1 MKKPQ
6 LTKPLA
12 IIASALLSAC
22 AGKVESQPET
32 APQPETPPIKS
43 DKLCISGIYPHL
55 AWWNNEGECGTGA
68 VVPWAG
74 KLWAVT
80 YGPHCVFESS
90 DKLYEISPNLDR
102 KIRSES
108 LGGTHANRM
117 IHKESNQLFIGCY
130 AIDSK
135 GNVRAIPRS
144 AMPGRLTGNARS
156 ITDPKGKIYFA
167 TMEEGL
173 YEVDVNSLNV
183 TEIIRDGNLKDH
195 PQKTDNNG
203 KIVPQPKKSKLHG
216 YHGKGFYSGFG
227 KAFYSN
233 NGVHHKNV
241 EKDPT
246 LKSGALAE
254 WKPGDEDW
262 TPLRICQFTEIT
274 GPGGIYGSPD
284 PYKTPIWALG
294 WDPKSVILML
304 NDGGRWSSYRLP
316 KTSHSYDGSHGWNT
330 EWPRIREIGEKD
342 YLMTMHGAFWK
353 FPPTFSNADTSG
365 IRMRSSYLKVIGDF
379 CKWQDAIVF
388 GCDDSAQKEFLN
400 KRDLKGENISPINSN
415 SNLWFVKESEIDALG
430 PDIGR
435 GSVFLREDVKAGT
448 LSDPM
453 LNGGFKNRL
462 LVIDH
467 KSPMPLKVELLKSD
481 GKGDFRKFDTVEIP
495 ANGSK
500 FILLP
505 PAEWVKVRPLSDAKE
520 MTAHFHLTNPDG
532 RSDKISNIFDGLMR
546 AGSPMKGSAALIRA
560 LDKESGKLGA
570 YAWNSDGTKVSEL
583 GTYSLNWQMK
593 LVKDGGIDSN
603 LLKKTAFEPK
613 GITYDTDS
621 VLVIEGGKRY
631 RLPRNPKYDGKSVF
645 GTPRLAREVATERD
659 LLNCAGTFYELPAVN
674 AQGFAKVRPIATHN
688 LKIFDFCSYRGLMIF
703 SGVSEG
709 AAALK
714 NPHII
719 TSEDG
724 KLSLWAG
731 VIDDL
736 WKLGKPVGVGSP
748 WYETSVKKDELS
760 DPYILTGYDK
770 KTLKAVSDSDVEL
783 SIQVDIDGTGLWV
796 DYAKVSLKKGEPLT
810 KKFGDDLKGYWI
822 RFKASAP
829 AKITATLVYE

>member
-1 MKKPQ
+1 
-6 LTKPLA
+6 
-12 IIASALLSAC
+12 
-22 AGKVESQPET
+22 
-32 APQPETPPIKS
+32 
-43 DKLCISGIYPHL
+43 
-55 AWWNNEGECGTGA
+55 
-68 VVPWAG
+68 
-74 KLWAVT
+74 
-80 YGPHCVFESS
+80 
-90 DKLYEISPNLDR
+90 
-102 KIRSES
+102 
-108 LGGTHANRM
+108 
-117 IHKESNQLFIGCY
+117 
-130 AIDSK
+130 
-135 GNVRAIPRS
+135 
-144 AMPGRLTGNARS
+144 
-156 ITDPKGKIYFA
+156 
-167 TMEEGL
+167 
-173 YEVDVNSLNV
+173 
-183 TEIIRDGNLKDH
+183 
-195 PQKTDNNG
+195 
-203 KIVPQPKKSKLHG
+203 
-216 YHGKGFYSGFG
+216 
-227 KAFYSN
+227 
-233 NGVHHKNV
+233 
-241 EKDPT
+241 
-246 LKSGALAE
+246 
-254 WKPGDEDW
+254 
-262 TPLRICQFTEIT
+262 
-274 GPGGIYGSPD
+274 
-284 PYKTPIWALG
+284 
-294 WDPKSVILML
+294 ML

-330 EWPRIREIGEKD
+330 EWPRIREIGGKD

-505 PAEWVKVRPLSDAKE
+505 PAEWIKVRPLSDAKE